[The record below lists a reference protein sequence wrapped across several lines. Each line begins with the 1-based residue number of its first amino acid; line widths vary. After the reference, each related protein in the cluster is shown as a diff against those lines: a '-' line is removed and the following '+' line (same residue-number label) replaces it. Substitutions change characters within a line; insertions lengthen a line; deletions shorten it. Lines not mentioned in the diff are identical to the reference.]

1 MIDITPDFPIIPSK
15 EKPGG
20 LVVPA
25 DQFSAPSG
33 TMVQPKKNDASLGSL
48 FAGASS
54 AEQGSGNDI
63 FRISSLG
70 IQLGNAIFASA
81 PFRVDMQG
89 NLTATSA
96 TIIGNITAN
105 SGAIG
110 GFDIGADY
118 IRDVANSFGL
128 ASTVTGGDDVRF
140 WAGATFAN
148 RATAPF
154 RVTEAG
160 VIDSTLGTVGGW
172 TLSSTTLTGGNVILD
187 QANNKIT
194 IGSGANMI
202 TLNGATG
209 QITTNAGTWVVSGD
223 GTSIGTLSRARAYS
237 SSSGLALNTTAA
249 FRIPFDVESY
259 DGNSE
264 FDSDYRNANMTT
276 GSSSSTLIDSA
287 ASFTAAD
294 VGKFVFINNGT
305 NAPRLVSTVDSSIQL
320 TLNGAGCADT
330 VNYRL
335 YASQFTAVAAG
346 RYLITANVWFDANA
360 AVGIYPI
367 IYIYVN
373 GGSVSNQKQ
382 YILTSVAPNDEFS
395 MQISDVLS
403 LSAGDKVTIWCERGG
418 ATIISLV
425 TGSAN
430 SNFSV
435 HRLS

>member
-1 MIDITPDFPIIPSK
+1 MENPTEPQDISPDQVPTYKWDELIKALESL
-15 EKPGG
+15 G
-20 LVVPA
+20 LVKINNGISPISTPF
-25 DQFSAPSG
+25 QSANF
-33 TMVQPKKNDASLGSL
+33 V
-48 FAGASS
+48 AGASGTGWRLDS
-54 AEQGSGNDI
+54 NGVLEATDGI
-63 FRISSLG
+63 FRGTI
-70 IQLGNAIFASA
+70 
-81 PFRVDMQG
+81 
-89 NLTATSA
+89 TATA
-96 TIIGNITAN
+96 
-105 SGAIG
+105 GAIG
-110 GFDIGADY
+110 GFDIGSDY

-140 WAGATFAN
+140 WAGDTFAN
-148 RATAPF
+148 RATADF

>member
-154 RVTEAG
+154 RITEAG
-160 VIDSTLGTVGGW
+160 VI
-172 TLSSTTLTGGNVILD
+172 
-187 QANNKIT
+187 
-194 IGSGANMI
+194 
-202 TLNGATG
+202 NGA
-209 QITTNAGTWVVSGD
+209 V
-223 GTSIGTLSRARAYS
+223 AR
-237 SSSGLALNTTAA
+237 L
-249 FRIPFDVESY
+249 
-259 DGNSE
+259 
-264 FDSDYRNANMTT
+264 
-276 GSSSSTLIDSA
+276 
-287 ASFTAAD
+287 
-294 VGKFVFINNGT
+294 
-305 NAPRLVSTVDSSIQL
+305 
-320 TLNGAGCADT
+320 
-330 VNYRL
+330 
-335 YASQFTAVAAG
+335 
-346 RYLITANVWFDANA
+346 
-360 AVGIYPI
+360 
-367 IYIYVN
+367 
-373 GGSVSNQKQ
+373 
-382 YILTSVAPNDEFS
+382 
-395 MQISDVLS
+395 
-403 LSAGDKVTIWCERGG
+403 
-418 ATIISLV
+418 
-425 TGSAN
+425 
-430 SNFSV
+430 
-435 HRLS
+435 